1 MSFGQRF
8 IYVGVGG
15 SGQTIGRELEG
26 MLRNQICGPNGN
38 KARLDEGKLPEL
50 RAHELPRFIQTIYI
64 DFAESDLASTAAS
77 LHADPK
83 IVDATATFIHAL
95 PNFSASNQITNQLRT
110 VEDAITKS
118 WLPPRVGDWGT
129 EPTFAPLAVGAGQYP
144 TIGRAALFAMLS
156 DRGPEGLLGQFDVA
170 LGRITSSKGDLERY
184 NPGGQVSDKVIILV
198 GGSLSGGTGGGIM
211 YDIIQLITYRASQK
225 LGADVTV
232 VPLVALPKNFDS
244 VLGEAKRRSSRLNAA
259 RGLADLGGL
268 IDIQNAPP
276 PTPQKPLRYPHK
288 LSFEVP
294 AGVVKSAFLFDTP
307 VDMKGTPIERSIARF
322 ALDLVSDV
330 EAAKTGGV
338 NSASQRYMPLLDKL
352 VNDTGLLQLDHP
364 TFVGRRPFAMAAT
377 VEIHDEMREV
387 ATRIAEDLYSDYL
400 IDHAL
405 AQRAAAGSIQVL
417 RKAFAKQIEMV
428 APNEARASNVQF
440 SRLLGQVL
448 QARNKR
454 EMDQAHLEWQ
464 GKLNEFVETKT
475 PNAYFAGAR
484 EGMSK
489 TSQILTADPAKL
501 GKIAR
506 DVAIANKY
514 PITTVLMVM
523 EAALSDISVG
533 ELPYG
538 APAKADY
545 KNIDE
550 LVEIPFPNV
559 FKRVPRT
566 GLEQEFARIQEF
578 KIYSA
583 WREFLGSPA
592 GQPIRNMAKEALE
605 RIRQMIKALEL
616 KAMSFRE
623 ERSSRQASLK
633 TAALLSNSPDPQEYY
648 RGIYQ
653 RTTDALAETFTVD
666 EKTPGTIARSVIVET
681 QEYALKNWDR
691 QEGGKVEKLPDSIIE
706 AVQRLVHDK
715 LQKKSGLYTSLQSLL
730 DLAEVRRDAATS
742 EDSAVSRL
750 GSLILNKVNT
760 SLVPPVVSA
769 EAETRI
775 TVSFPGDDAPKK
787 REWLRH
793 ILEQNPLVAPHLE
806 RLTFVPRSASDSI
819 AVGISVVGLGL
830 LDVPDGASSVSTWVN
845 AAHSPKGTDRLAWR
859 QRRGFRDS
867 IAFVNEEGRV
877 AMIQRLIA
885 AAYNDR
891 LTPSPADP
899 QDKDSFV
906 TLSLHFGS
914 AQAEPIR
921 VPLQG
926 AFPDKLAQ
934 VPDAFLETIAH
945 EYASDRGRAVGQI
958 LTELSELV
966 PDGAKT
972 GRLKPASDVSP
983 LFKAFVGRHFKT
995 GNSDAQSELKAIKT
1009 RVKEIIEEKRKAG
1022 DDEYF
1027 GELRLSALKEYEKF
1041 WIDDVPAA
1049 LKRPYNI
1056 LGHNSLWDICKATF
1070 DEVAADDLGG
1080 LTGSHLDLKKRA

>member
-83 IVDATATFIHAL
+83 IVEATATFIHAL

-110 VEDAITKS
+110 IEDAITKS
-118 WLPPRVGDWGT
+118 WLPPRIGDWGT

-184 NPGGQVSDKVIILV
+184 NPEGQVSDKVIILV

-211 YDIIQLITYRASQK
+211 YDIIQLITHRAFQK

-259 RGLADLGGL
+259 RALADLGGL

-330 EAAKTGGV
+330 EAAKTAGV

-377 VEIHDEMREV
+377 VEINDEMREV

-400 IDHAL
+400 LDYVL
-405 AQRAAAGSIQVL
+405 ADRATAESIQVI
-417 RKAFAKQIEMV
+417 RKAFAKKLEMI
-428 APNEARASNVQF
+428 APTEARASNVQF
-440 SRLLGQVL
+440 DLLLSQVL
-448 QARNKR
+448 EARNKR
-454 EMDQAHLEWQ
+454 EMDQAYRDWQ
-464 GKLNEFVETKT
+464 KKLNEFTDTKAQG
-475 PNAYFAGAR
+475 AYFAGAKQ
-484 EGMSK
+484 GMSN
-489 TSQILTADPAKL
+489 TTQILTDDPMAL

-506 DVAIANKY
+506 DLAVAYKY
-514 PITTVLMVM
+514 PITTVLLSMAGALHDIGEGKM
-523 EAALSDISVG
+523 PYEAPKKRDFSKLD
-533 ELPYG
+533 
-538 APAKADY
+538 D
-545 KNIDE
+545 

-566 GLEQEFARIQEF
+566 GLNTEFAEIQEY
-578 KIYSA
+578 KIYLAWKEFIASA
-583 WREFLGSPA
+583 A
-592 GQPIRNMAKEALE
+592 GQPIKNKAKDAHE
-605 RIRQMIKALEL
+605 RIEQILTALKL
-616 KAMSFRE
+616 KAESFRE
-623 ERSSRQASLK
+623 DRSSRQASLK

-648 RGIYQ
+648 RGIQ
-653 RTTDALAETFTVD
+653 QGTFDALAETFTVD
-666 EKTPGTIARSVIVET
+666 EKTKGTIARAVIVDT
-681 QEYALKNWDR
+681 QEYALKNWER
-691 QEGGKVEKLPDSIIE
+691 QEGSKIDKLPASIIE
-706 AVQRLVHDK
+706 AVQRLIHEK

-730 DLAEVRRDAATS
+730 DLAEVRRDAATA

-793 ILEQNPLVAPHLE
+793 ILKQNPLVAPHLE

-859 QRRGFRDS
+859 QRIGFRDS

-1027 GELRLSALKEYEKF
+1027 GELRLSALKEYERF
-1041 WIDDVPAA
+1041 WIEDVPAA

-1080 LTGSHLDLKKRA
+1080 LTGYHLDLKKRA